1 MKIDGH
7 RQMLKTL
14 KDHSRK
20 KQKKEIKWKKR
31 RLRKEHFKWNTAQE
45 SMDISECIRAD
56 LLVFLSTVFKSIK
69 RWLWRE
75 IVRKRNEKKKCD
87 FLNLR
92 IFILRRCVSLPRQ
105 GRAMINVLQ
114 SGEHFY
120 QFFPFFVLRHPYRPL
135 KFVIFH
141 REFLR
146 FWFFNISK
154 YTRFADRHSGKR
166 RKKRK
171 KMKEFH
177 APSKS
182 TFLFFFN
189 LGHANQRFSSNSYR
203 FDIYVSFKRVCIFH
217 SSICSPSTIYHF
229 RSYLIYRTELR

>member
-120 QFFPFFVLRHPYRPL
+120 QFFPSFVLRHPYRPL

-182 TFLFFFN
+182 TFFFFLIWDTRIN
-189 LGHANQRFSSNSYR
+189 DFHQILIASTSTCRLNAFAYSIRRSARHPRF
-203 FDIYVSFKRVCIFH
+203 IIFAV
-217 SSICSPSTIYHF
+217 T
-229 RSYLIYRTELR
+229 